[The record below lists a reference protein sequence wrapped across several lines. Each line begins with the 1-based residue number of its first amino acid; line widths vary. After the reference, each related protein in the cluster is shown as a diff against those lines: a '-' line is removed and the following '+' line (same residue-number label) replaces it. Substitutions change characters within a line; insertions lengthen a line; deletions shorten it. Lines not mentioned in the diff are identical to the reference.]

1 MIYIYPLSGQPNKEL
16 PNRWDEIPGAR
27 GCTAQSCIFRDY
39 YKDLIQHNVSQV
51 FGLSSQTTSYQ
62 KELAKRLNLPYT
74 ILSDEHMV
82 LEKELNLP
90 TFHADGLKLFKR
102 ITLLKKGGKI
112 INYLP
117 YISTRQECQRCFR
130 LVRF

>member
-1 MIYIYPLSGQPNKEL
+1 M
-16 PNRWDEIPGAR
+16 
-27 GCTAQSCIFRDY
+27 
-39 YKDLIQHNVSQV
+39 

-90 TFHADGLKLFKR
+90 TFHAEGLKLFKR
-102 ITLLKKGGKI
+102 ITLITKGGKI
-112 INYLP
+112 INYFYHIFPPDKNVKDVLDWLD
-117 YISTRQECQRCFR
+117 SNQT
-130 LVRF
+130 